1 MSHPLLFQLN
11 TRCWLRAWS
20 GLLGRPVTLAT
31 VPESEFALW
40 KQRGVTHIWL
50 MGVWTIGPKTRDLAR
65 AQPDLRALS
74 AKAFGQDGEEKLTG
88 SPFAVE
94 DFTVAKELGGD
105 AALRQFRAR
114 LHGYGMG
121 LVLDFIPNHL
131 GLDHRWLVEQNKLF
145 VRSETQRPETFP
157 TAHAG
162 GRSWVAHGKDPNW
175 PAWSDTAQ
183 LDYRRADT
191 RAAMTEV
198 LQSIAARCDGVRCDT
213 AMLLLNDVF
222 DKTWAHFPA
231 DPPAPAEEFWAEAI
245 VAVKQRHPHFV
256 FIAEAY
262 WDLEPRLQALGFDYS
277 YDKKFFEHLTGRDYP
292 ALQKH
297 VRAVSSSFNPVRFLE
312 NHDEARI
319 ASMLTVPEQKAAA
332 ALLLTQP
339 GLRML
344 HDGQLA
350 GKTHRT
356 PVQFADYWPEHGNAE
371 TAEFYDHLLG
381 FLAQTSVGQGEM
393 QYCETG
399 LAHCFAM
406 KWKKN
411 GGLFHLAAVNLA
423 PKRAEFQIDDVS
435 AACEMRH
442 IYSGG
447 HSTWAG
453 QSEALHISLDACGFA
468 LLEGKPVRAQ

>member
-1 MSHPLLFQLN
+1 
-11 TRCWLRAWS
+11 
-20 GLLGRPVTLAT
+20 
-31 VPESEFALW
+31 
-40 KQRGVTHIWL
+40 
-50 MGVWTIGPKTRDLAR
+50 
-65 AQPDLRALS
+65 
-74 AKAFGQDGEEKLTG
+74 
-88 SPFAVE
+88 
-94 DFTVAKELGGD
+94 
-105 AALRQFRAR
+105 
-114 LHGYGMG
+114 
-121 LVLDFIPNHL
+121 
-131 GLDHRWLVEQNKLF
+131 
-145 VRSETQRPETFP
+145 
-157 TAHAG
+157 
-162 GRSWVAHGKDPNW
+162 
-175 PAWSDTAQ
+175 
-183 LDYRRADT
+183 
-191 RAAMTEV
+191 
-198 LQSIAARCDGVRCDT
+198 
-213 AMLLLNDVF
+213 MLLLNDVF

-453 QSEALHISLDACGFA
+453 KSEALHISLDACGFA
-468 LLEGKPVRAQ
+468 LLEGKPARAQ